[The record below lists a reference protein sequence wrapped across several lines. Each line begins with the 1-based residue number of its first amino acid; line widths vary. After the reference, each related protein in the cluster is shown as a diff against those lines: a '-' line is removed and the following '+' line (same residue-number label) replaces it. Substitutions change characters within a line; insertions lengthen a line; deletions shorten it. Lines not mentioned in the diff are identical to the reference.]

1 MSCDCKHSCNCVDP
15 CSDTQIRRIVDDA
28 VADRVEDMEDIASN
42 AQHSAED
49 SATSASQSAQSA
61 AQSQQFATTAG
72 NNATSAAQSAQQA
85 AVSATAAAQSA
96 TAAVQVTTGL
106 KQVADELTDTATRLS
121 DKVDGANQAA
131 ENAIQANTEAQAAA
145 STASQAATIATDAS
159 TSATGSAT
167 LAQTSATNAQGFAA
181 TASTAATSASAS
193 ETNASNSAA
202 AAEMARDQVQ
212 GISTSLVQRQD
223 LSVDS
228 GAGLSG
234 FSPKL
239 TYLAGTLGAALKA
252 QFQQGQSL
260 QWYYDIYGDWNVAWE
275 QAQLAVYIHGLSPKI
290 LFPNAQIEIKRPLLH
305 GPALGD
311 WIHKNYP
318 MLNFYDE
325 ATGNYAA
332 TWPYIVEG
340 VNPSGSDGAGKRNGS
355 QIIFTGS
362 KSRDDKTWMNFG
374 IVHVAPTELDQ
385 FDRTA
390 EVLKSNWPARVSHR
404 FVNIMSKCQD
414 GLSHAN
420 VHGMVIYHGTHCH
433 IDDSNIYQCYG
444 AGILFDWSY
453 DSQVSRCA
461 ILQCGR
467 MSPDWNKAVTDG
479 NTGAEYQTYAPFHVM
494 CSARGAENDNSN
506 FIRLYGCQIEDNNFC
521 NADIIVSGNSSP
533 VWVRDTHFENA
544 PVYGV
549 KTGKTIAAI
558 GNYGVSKFGDDS
570 KSTYNYASRPNNLSG
585 GSIVLEGGGM
595 YSLSYS
601 YLIQA
606 TRYSGYQILNWRWPN
621 SGGIKVIGGN
631 DSVEGFIFN
640 STVGDINYSGGNSSP
655 KPLTMIGS
663 ECGNVT
669 LDYTKGV
676 VMKGVKGK
684 ALTVS
689 NAITDVN
696 APFMIDGTF
705 ESANGI
711 LNYAD
716 CRLWL
721 TSKTV
726 PSSMRT
732 TRGNVEIAYNAY
744 QMNTLGLV

>member
-1 MSCDCKHSCNCVDP
+1 MTTYKTGNPLGSAAVKDLFDNAENLDHFENDRSNETWENRFGVPGKTRYGMEQEHDR
-15 CSDTQIRRIVDDA
+15 QISSQEARFQQFLLSSGYVFLGDYSGGPLQFTARNQYIHHDGQYYRLNGATDVGFTTTGTD
-28 VADRVEDMEDIASN
+28 
-42 AQHSAED
+42 
-49 SATSASQSAQSA
+49 ATSFANDVSHFKLMDGDALRQELSA
-61 AQSQQFATTAG
+61 
-72 NNATSAAQSAQQA
+72 
-85 AVSATAAAQSA
+85 
-96 TAAVQVTTGL
+96 
-106 KQVADELTDTATRLS
+106 
-121 DKVDGANQAA
+121 
-131 ENAIQANTEAQAAA
+131 
-145 STASQAATIATDAS
+145 
-159 TSATGSAT
+159 
-167 LAQTSATNAQGFAA
+167 
-181 TASTAATSASAS
+181 
-193 ETNASNSAA
+193 
-202 AAEMARDQVQ
+202 
-212 GISTSLVQRQD
+212 
-223 LSVDS
+223 DS

-340 VNPSGSDGAGKRNGS
+340 VDPSGSDGAGKRNGS

-385 FDRTA
+385 FGRTA
-390 EVLKSNWPARVSHR
+390 KVLKSNWPARVSHR

-433 IDDSNIYQCYG
+433 IEDSNIYQCYG

-494 CSARGAENDNSN
+494 CSARDAENDNSN
-506 FIRLYGCQIEDNNFC
+506 FIRLYGCQIEDNNLC

-549 KTGKTIAAI
+549 KTGRTIAAI

-570 KSTYNYASRPNNLSG
+570 KSTYDYASRPNNLSG
-585 GSIVLEGGGM
+585 GYIVLEGGAM

-621 SGGIKVIGGN
+621 SGGIKVFGGN

-640 STVGDINYSGGNSSP
+640 SIVGDINYLGGNASS

-684 ALTVS
+684 ALIVS
-689 NAITDVN
+689 NAYADIG
-696 APFMIDGTF
+696 APFLIDGNF
-705 ESANGI
+705 ESANGS
-711 LNYAD
+711 LSYAD

-726 PSSMRT
+726 SSSMRT